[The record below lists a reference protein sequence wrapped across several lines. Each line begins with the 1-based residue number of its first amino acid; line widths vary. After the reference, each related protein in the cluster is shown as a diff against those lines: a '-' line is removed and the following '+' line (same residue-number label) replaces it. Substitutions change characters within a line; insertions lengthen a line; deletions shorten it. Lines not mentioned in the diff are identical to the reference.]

1 MKKYKKLTTKEFSFI
16 FLPWMVVK
24 ELVWPLTTVVKGDP
38 LPLVPFTKWSL
49 IVNKGSWLDTV
60 DTESGVVGGVCCEF
74 WNCVA
79 WKKAVVEGITRAV
92 LPPATE
98 EEVVMAGISGVVLTA
113 KASRCCWA
121 WAWATAWTA
130 AETAV
135 LKPVGVV
142 GSAPDEGSGPSRS
155 WKTKKIIIDTQI
167 REERPKEVTLLGIGG
182 W

>member
-1 MKKYKKLTTKEFSFI
+1 M
-16 FLPWMVVK
+16 
-24 ELVWPLTTVVKGDP
+24 
-38 LPLVPFTKWSL
+38 
-49 IVNKGSWLDTV
+49 
-60 DTESGVVGGVCCEF
+60 
-74 WNCVA
+74 
-79 WKKAVVEGITRAV
+79 VEGITRAV

-135 LKPVGVV
+135 LNPVGVV

-155 WKTKKIIIDTQI
+155 
-167 REERPKEVTLLGIGG
+167 
-182 W
+182 